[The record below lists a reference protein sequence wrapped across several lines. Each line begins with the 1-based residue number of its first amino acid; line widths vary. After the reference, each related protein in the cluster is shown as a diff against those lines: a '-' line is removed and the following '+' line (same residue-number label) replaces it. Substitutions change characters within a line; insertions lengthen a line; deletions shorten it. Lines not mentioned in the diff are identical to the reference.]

1 MAILTALR
9 PHEAQ
14 NAVLNRQILMGV
26 LRIGNST
33 RNLCIEKD
41 TAFLVAESAF

>member
-1 MAILTALR
+1 MAILTALQ
-9 PHEAQ
+9 PHEVQ
-14 NAVLNRQILMGV
+14 NAVLNKEILMGV

-41 TAFLVAESAF
+41 TGFQAAESAL